1 MDKESEF
8 TYLIGEYG
16 MEDWP
21 TNAVFEFGYNKG
33 VVDGLEKY
41 QKRSEDKK
49 EAPVIEEP
57 TEVDKTITLPFKR
70 DIDAEKKSIE
80 NAIISFNEQMDEVI
94 AFRELVNKTRKPS
107 ELLLNVSKDYLE
119 SNIETSLMGAFDFM
133 EKQGPTV
140 EKINDNP
147 HYDIYYCGSSGIFDL
162 KAGYIYDINK
172 EKWVPDYISIKYNI
186 ADFSTVL

>member
-1 MDKESEF
+1 MDKDSEIN
-8 TYLIGEYG
+8 YLIGEYG

-33 VVDGLEKY
+33 VVDSLEKY

-57 TEVDKTITLPFKR
+57 TEVDKPIALPFKR
-70 DIDAEKKSIE
+70 DIEAEKRSIE
-80 NAIISFNEQMDEVI
+80 DAIISFNGQIDEVI
-94 AFRELVNKTRKPS
+94 AYRELVNRTRKPS
-107 ELLLNVSKDYLE
+107 EQLLNVKKDYLE

-140 EKINDNP
+140 LKIDDNP
-147 HYDIYYCGSSGIFDL
+147 HHDIYYCGSSHIFDL
-162 KAGYIYDINK
+162 KAGYIYDVNK
-172 EKWVPDYISIKYNI
+172 EKWVPDYISIKFNI
-186 ADFSTVL
+186 ADFNTVL